1 LTGEW
6 PVFRFDQID
15 STNTEAKRRAATGRF
30 DDQWIIADQQSAGR
44 GRQGRPWLS
53 PAGNLYATALFS
65 EPGGIAVALR
75 IPFAAALAVS
85 DTLARFARDSDIRLK
100 WPNDVRVS
108 GQKVAGILV
117 ETGGGDPAH
126 WIAAGIGINVSEMP
140 ENPGQPA
147 TTLSGLTGHLV
158 EVKEV
163 FATLRQSF
171 ATRLHEARAGFDAL
185 RTDWLARAEGLGQAV
200 SVRTGDQ
207 SVEGVFEDM
216 EADGGLRL
224 RLPDGSARI
233 IRAGEVNLL
242 GRS

>member
-1 LTGEW
+1 MSADW

-30 DDQWIIADQQSAGR
+30 EDQWLVAGQQSAGR
-44 GRQGRPWLS
+44 GRQGKAWLS
-53 PAGNLYATALFS
+53 PLGNLYATALFS
-65 EPGGIAVALR
+65 EPGGIPVALR

-85 DTLARFARDSDIRLK
+85 DTLTRFAGTAGIQLK
-100 WPNDVRVS
+100 WPNDVRAD
-108 GQKVAGILV
+108 GQKVSGILV
-117 ETGGGDPAH
+117 ETGGGDPVH
-126 WIAAGIGINVSEMP
+126 WIAAGIGINVSAMP
-140 ENPGQPA
+140 DNPGQPA
-147 TTLSGLTGHLV
+147 TTLSALCGQPV
-158 EVKEV
+158 DVNAV
-163 FATLRQSF
+163 FETLRASF
-171 ATRLHEARAGFDAL
+171 AARLLQARTGFESL

-207 SVEGVFEDM
+207 AVEGVFEDM